1 MSATNFPCRVHIS
14 RKMAKPLIVCLRR
27 FNSRSR
33 VERMALA
40 SIRIDADLVERAQR
54 GNAAGRRLTWK
65 TFASKAGIWKRFPNK
80 NTVVKNG
87 TLPPG
92 IVRCTCHGRLSG
104 VSLRLRIGCWVPMED
119 SRCFFCA
126 IESLLKVNRQILE

>member
-1 MSATNFPCRVHIS
+1 
-14 RKMAKPLIVCLRR
+14 
-27 FNSRSR
+27 
-33 VERMALA
+33 MALA

-104 VSLRLRIGCWVPMED
+104 VSLKLRIGCGSHGGRRPV
-119 SRCFFCA
+119 FFCA
-126 IESLLKVNRQILE
+126 TGGVHESNPPSNVHDSRLEIETIKKDK

>member
-1 MSATNFPCRVHIS
+1 
-14 RKMAKPLIVCLRR
+14 
-27 FNSRSR
+27 
-33 VERMALA
+33 MALA

-92 IVRCTCHGRLSG
+92 KGQVHLPWEVVQRFPEDAHRLFDPCGGRQPMLFC
-104 VSLRLRIGCWVPMED
+104 VKLRRREIYASCEF
-119 SRCFFCA
+119 R
-126 IESLLKVNRQILE
+126 